1 MSVNSTSNLE
11 GAQKYPKPQINKDQL
26 SKKGLFNKQSYIKK
40 PDKIYHHHFNKKQ
53 EAKDQIKNHHLPQ
66 LQQIKQ
72 PQQMNQPYET
82 KDQLIEE
89 TQSTHIN
96 QEVEDGSENE
106 KENNEQGGTRHS
118 YYPDP
123 KPNYYSL
130 SRYPFDVYPGS
141 RLGQSSTY

>member
-1 MSVNSTSNLE
+1 MSVNSNSNLE
-11 GAQKYPKPQINKDQL
+11 GDQKYRKPQINKDQL
-26 SKKGLFNKQSYIKK
+26 SKNGHKQSYNTK

-53 EAKDQIKNHHLPQ
+53 EAKDQIEKHHLPQ

-82 KDQLIEE
+82 KDQLNEE

-106 KENNEQGGTRHS
+106 EENNKQGGTRHS

-130 SRYPFDVYPGS
+130 SRYPLVFIQRAIRVTRP
-141 RLGQSSTY
+141 L